1 MNPIYLEKSLG
12 IDIREDSVT
21 LVLLGKK
28 IKTLDILDARFFQIS
43 PLAAGD
49 EKAERFFLDEIN
61 KFLITNNSWP
71 ENTIVS
77 IPRPCLTL
85 QSFELPAPDR
95 KTINSMV
102 EFELQRHFTSGM
114 EGLYFACHISSKG
127 DNQYHIISTAVKDE
141 TANRYLELL
150 LKLNLKP
157 YILDVSTFADINLV
171 LGMDRDSRSLSAIVS
186 IGTNALDISIVKNR
200 IVEFSRNIPIGD
212 PDFQR
217 VYFTSDLP
225 QKHYESLATS
235 LSMVIVEELQN
246 ALSSCRG
253 INDSESIERIHI
265 IGGGPYA
272 PYVREQL
279 ERQTE
284 VSTTRVMTPEKVS
297 TVAPSFSS
305 TSMMTA
311 LGLALRELSQNP
323 IEVNLLPAALK
334 PKKKKP
340 KVKTTLAIAAALVLI
355 FVGSIASKILYN
367 NKTLDS
373 LEQQLNEIKTQVGT
387 LEKID
392 LEYEGLKLYVDKLN
406 NINRLYPPRLPIMM
420 ELSRVLPA
428 DTWVSKIT
436 ITGEEMEIK
445 GISAVASRLV
455 PLMEQSSYFKE
466 TGFKG
471 AIINEGGGEKFTM
484 HTDVKVAP

>member
-1 MNPIYLEKSLG
+1 
-12 IDIREDSVT
+12 
-21 LVLLGKK
+21 
-28 IKTLDILDARFFQIS
+28 
-43 PLAAGD
+43 
-49 EKAERFFLDEIN
+49 
-61 KFLITNNSWP
+61 
-71 ENTIVS
+71 
-77 IPRPCLTL
+77 
-85 QSFELPAPDR
+85 
-95 KTINSMV
+95 
-102 EFELQRHFTSGM
+102 
-114 EGLYFACHISSKG
+114 
-127 DNQYHIISTAVKDE
+127 
-141 TANRYLELL
+141 
-150 LKLNLKP
+150 
-157 YILDVSTFADINLV
+157 
-171 LGMDRDSRSLSAIVS
+171 
-186 IGTNALDISIVKNR
+186 
-200 IVEFSRNIPIGD
+200 
-212 PDFQR
+212 
-217 VYFTSDLP
+217 
-225 QKHYESLATS
+225 
-235 LSMVIVEELQN
+235 
-246 ALSSCRG
+246 
-253 INDSESIERIHI
+253 
-265 IGGGPYA
+265 
-272 PYVREQL
+272 
-279 ERQTE
+279 
-284 VSTTRVMTPEKVS
+284 MTPEKVS

-355 FVGSIASKILYN
+355 FVASIASKITYN

-373 LEQQLNEIKTQVGT
+373 LEQQLSEIKVQVGT

-445 GISAVASRLV
+445 GISAAASRLV